1 MNLTLPAG
9 GTSFALIHA
18 AGQGPRN
25 PRPLRELRNI
35 GEKSHRITPA
45 KRAAQTAVVA
55 QFFTA
60 AQNVTGKTS
69 QKLERRWKQDGKL
82 CLFVPMSFPCGSRKL
97 LILSWRP
104 RRDLNPCYRRESFSE
119 LNENVFPMTWNA
131 RTTP

>member
-45 KRAAQTAVVA
+45 KRAAQTAVVL
-55 QFFTA
+55 TLR
-60 AQNVTGKTS
+60 TS
-69 QKLERRWKQDGKL
+69 CWY
-82 CLFVPMSFPCGSRKL
+82 V
-97 LILSWRP
+97 RP
-104 RRDLNPCYRRESFSE
+104 RGGAETML
-119 LNENVFPMTWNA
+119 A
-131 RTTP
+131 RTHAAPRQRPNH